1 MEYLLKKLNYREQ
14 DRICIIN
21 GNNGFIKDIK
31 RARPPLRVDRKID
44 PKYLYSFFLIFIKDE
59 SDLRETAPQSI
70 HNLSEDGI
78 LWFAYPGKSSTRND
92 SDISRDR
99 GWDLVRAHGF
109 KPVRQ
114 VCIDDKW
121 SALRFR
127 DQRFIKSRK
136 K

>member
-1 MEYLLKKLNYREQ
+1 MEYLLKKLNYRDQ

-21 GNNGFIKDIK
+21 GNNGFIRSIK
-31 RARPPLRVDRKID
+31 KIRPSLRVDREID
-44 PKYLYSFFLIFIKDE
+44 PKYLYSFFLIFIKKE
-59 SDLRETAPQSI
+59 SELRETAPQII

-78 LWFAYPGKSSTRND
+78 LWVAYPRKSSNNND
-92 SDISRDR
+92 TGISRDK
-99 GWDLVRAHGF
+99 GWDLVSAHGF
-109 KPVRQ
+109 RPVSQ

-127 DQRFIKSRK
+127 DERFIKRRK

>member
-1 MEYLLKKLNYREQ
+1 MEYLLKKLNYRDQ

-21 GNNGFIKDIK
+21 GNNGFIKGINK
-31 RARPPLRVDRKID
+31 ARPSLRVDREID
-44 PKYLYSFFLIFIKDE
+44 PKYLYNFFLIFIKKE

-78 LWFAYPGKSSTRND
+78 LWFAYPRQSSKTTD
-92 SDISRDR
+92 PDINRDK
-99 GWDLVRAHGF
+99 GWDLVSAHGF

-127 DQRFIKSRK
+127 DKRFIKKRK

>member
-1 MEYLLKKLNYREQ
+1 MEYLLKKLNYRDQ

-21 GNNGFIKDIK
+21 GNNGFIKGINQV
-31 RARPPLRVDRKID
+31 RPSLRVDREVD
-44 PKYLYSFFLIFIKDE
+44 PKYLYSFFLIFIKKE

-78 LWFAYPGKSSTRND
+78 LWFAYPRQSSKTTD
-92 SDISRDR
+92 PDINRDK
-99 GWDLVRAHGF
+99 GWDLVSAHGF

-127 DQRFIKSRK
+127 DKRFIKKRK